1 MASILE
7 MENMM
12 YLKGLLVLGMVL
24 TIFFARVMGAGA
36 DEEPGMS
43 VEASYRQ
50 ESVELMIIRELSR
63 ADDRD
68 MKLQALENIGR
79 VLEKGSKEEPIR
91 AALEYM
97 AFEGI
102 LNKTRENGRLV
113 NNYPDVRVKV
123 AYYLGKLGT
132 AEAKAMLLKML
143 AVDYES
149 MVLTGVIKS
158 LTTLEDIDE
167 ETINAITRVVRR
179 FDIRGPDSLLA
190 LAALEAYHQFF
201 MHHDGIRDLATV
213 QMIRRISEGPYR
225 LAVRERAKAIIAQ
238 LSTYTKEGQ

>member
-1 MASILE
+1 
-7 MENMM
+7 MM
-12 YLKGLLVLGMVL
+12 HLKGLLVLGMVL
-24 TIFFARVMGAGA
+24 TVSLARVMGQSTGSEA

-79 VLEKGSKEEPIR
+79 VLEKGNKEEAIG

-97 AFEGI
+97 AFEGTV
-102 LNKTRENGRLV
+102 NKTRENGRLV

-149 MVLTGVIKS
+149 MVLIEVIKS

-201 MHHDGIRDLATV
+201 MHHDGIRDLVTV

-225 LAVRERAKAIIAQ
+225 LAVRERAKAILAQ
-238 LSTYTKEGQ
+238 LSTYTKAGQ